1 VDEHP
6 DSIDDAAFA
15 NRCEGA
21 DQPNTAMII
30 DYPGSFHGGACGFA
44 FADGHSEIHKWMGS
58 KIRPPVKYTIL
69 GLNIPAGDSW
79 MDVDWMA
86 QRTTIKN

>member
-1 VDEHP
+1 MSQVFGHGGWLPSPDWRTYDKLSTIAIPTRTFVFVDEHP

-30 DYPGSFHGGACGFA
+30 DFPGSFHGGACGFA
-44 FADGHSEIHKWMGS
+44 FSDGHSEIHKWRGS
-58 KIRPPVKYTIL
+58 
-69 GLNIPAGDSW
+69 
-79 MDVDWMA
+79 
-86 QRTTIKN
+86 